1 MKHVGKSEME
11 AKSKI
16 FFKWCLT
23 KRTLKPFFLQP
34 RRINVVILRWG
45 GFLFYSPGEIPR
57 FIFVREI
64 DSSFIP
70 RGKRSVYSKSLC
82 DRFTIWFSIF
92 SKEMWWLI
100 GSAPDFLGRGPGF
113 ESGTSHSDC
122 DALQDHCVIM
132 HKLRIDW
139 GSYPWGK
146 KRMFKKSFPFNS
158 RLSFLICSFS

>member
-34 RRINVVILRWG
+34 RRINVYILRWG

-82 DRFTIWFSIF
+82 VIDLPFGFQFFLKRCG
-92 SKEMWWLI
+92 
-100 GSAPDFLGRGPGF
+100 GSLVAHQ
-113 ESGTSHSDC
+113 TSWAEVPASNPSPPTMIVMRC
-122 DALQDHCVIM
+122 
-132 HKLRIDW
+132 RI
-139 GSYPWGK
+139 
-146 KRMFKKSFPFNS
+146 
-158 RLSFLICSFS
+158 IV